1 MNSDNKRIVKN
12 SIFLYLLTFSNYFLG
27 LLVYPY
33 LSRVLSVESFGLIG
47 FSMSFVLIFQVIV
60 EFGFTISTTALIAKN
75 RADYGKVSEII
86 STTMI
91 VKCALAIMSFLLLV
105 IVIFS
110 VTMIGDNFMII
121 LLFFANAIFSAM
133 LPDFFYRGIEQ
144 MKIITIR
151 TVLIKMV
158 SLLMILVFVKDEKQ
172 ILLVP
177 IAMITGSL
185 IALIITIFH
194 MKKIGIIFVRVK
206 TKDAIICIKDGFG
219 FFLSRLAV
227 SINSSLGIFFLGLN
241 YLPASFELGIFSGVS
256 KIASSGEMMLHPV
269 TDSIYPHMINK
280 RDYRLLKK
288 VLAVGTIS
296 VFVICIVISIF
307 ADNICAIILGKEYS
321 VAGNYLRILMI
332 GLFFAFPCMILGY
345 PALSP
350 VGLEK
355 HANIAVMAS
364 AGVGVVICTVLW
376 RVNAVSILSV
386 CIVMASRNIVMVVY
400 RGIAL
405 YKYARLIKKSEKL

>member
-1 MNSDNKRIVKN
+1 
-12 SIFLYLLTFSNYFLG
+12 
-27 LLVYPY
+27 VYPY

-60 EFGFTISTTALIAKN
+60 EFGFTISTTALIVKN
-75 RADYGKVSEII
+75 RADYGKVSKII

-91 VKCALAIMSFLLLV
+91 AKCALAVASFLLLV
-105 IVIFS
+105 IVLFS
-110 VTMIGDNFMII
+110 VAMIRDNFLII
-121 LLFFANAIFSAM
+121 LLFFANAVFSAM

-151 TVLIKMV
+151 TVIIKIV
-158 SLLMILVFVKDEKQ
+158 SLLMILVWVKNENQ

-177 IAMITGSL
+177 ISMIAGSL
-185 IALIITIFH
+185 IALIITVFH
-194 MKKIGIIFVRVK
+194 MKKTGIKFVWVK
-206 TKDAIICIKDGFG
+206 INDIVICIKEGFG

-227 SINSSLGIFFLGLN
+227 SVNSSLGIFFLGLN
-241 YLPASFELGIFSGVS
+241 YLPASFELGVFSGAS
-256 KIASSGEMMLHPV
+256 KIASSGEMMLNPV
-269 TDSIYPHMINK
+269 ADSIYPHMINK

-288 VLAVGTIS
+288 VLVSGTIG
-296 VFVICIVISIF
+296 VFVICIVASIF

-321 VAGNYLRILMI
+321 AAGDYLRILII

-355 HANIAVMAS
+355 HANIAVMVS
-364 AGVGVVICTVLW
+364 AGFSAVICTILW
-376 RVNAVSILSV
+376 MLNAVSILSV
-386 CIVMASRNIVMVVY
+386 CIVIASRNIVMTAY

-405 YKYARLIKKSEKL
+405 YKYGRSI